1 MIATVLFTVGWAISV
16 GLLVAVFLT
25 YRDFK
30 KVLGNANKSAF
41 YDDLDARISRLQRE
55 IEEKMPEVDRLR
67 AEKQSAELD
76 AEAAKRQK
84 LEEERQLDTTR
95 AEILRLRDQ
104 IQQLQPELEELR
116 KTREALDRTRLE
128 LSDGQKTLA
137 DQMGKLGSAQA
148 EMAAAL
154 VRRDEAQS
162 DLRKFEER
170 LPGLRAETASLE
182 VKERQLRESC
192 AEIQAEAGQAGA
204 RLEEARLRQRE
215 TEDACRQLDGLVAQ
229 MTARREALSEEIRT
243 SEQSLAEMKQQV
255 AALERS
261 LRELAAAEE
270 NARRNLQRTSE
281 ELGDLSSRRDAAAN
295 DLARLA
301 AAAEEAR
308 GRVADLERTRDR
320 LQNDAQILESRL
332 RSLDEERN
340 SRERQLA
347 DLQNRT
353 SEMDRRLSEA
363 TSAEDSA
370 RRNLRRLGDELAALE
385 TEKSSVESLL
395 KKLTEEAE
403 ALKSLKAALT
413 NEESALRGKIEAE
426 KAQLEGLEA
435 SRGALKQVVDSLTEA
450 ASQYGVHAKV
460 SASDALEDIKQP
472 VQFGFAGKT
481 RGPVPT
487 EEQLL
492 KDLPGR
498 LSSAGLSF
506 HPRVL
511 AAFHTSLKTSD
522 YNQLTVLAGVS
533 GTGKSALP
541 RAYAAAMG
549 IHSLVV
555 PVQPGWAGP
564 QDLLGFFNY
573 LERKY
578 KATEL
583 SRYIAHFS
591 QYAKQDLGGVEFKE
605 AGDRSGELL
614 LVLLDEMNLARVEY
628 YFSEFLSRLEMRSSI
643 DPKNEE
649 QRRKVAI
656 PLDTGPLKETTRRLV
671 LYPDT
676 NILFVG
682 TMNEDESTQTLSEKV
697 VDRANVLRF
706 GSPHLSSFGQSR
718 RTSSAVAST
727 ESALG
732 RGEWEKWCSPK
743 RAGMSVA
750 ARLKGFEDALPR
762 LSQVMDDLGRPF
774 GHRVYEAIRLYI
786 LAYPSFQANEEEK
799 AGRIALADQMEQK
812 VLPKL
817 RGVDTSERAKDLST
831 LKKLIAELDDP
842 LLSASFAKAQD
853 RPTFEWQG
861 VKRDESG
868 G

>member
-1 MIATVLFTVGWAISV
+1 MITTVLFTVGWAISV

-25 YRDFK
+25 YRDCK

-67 AEKQSAELD
+67 AEKQSAEMD
-76 AEAAKRQK
+76 AEAARRQK
-84 LEEERQLDTTR
+84 LEEERELETTR

-104 IQQLQPELEELR
+104 ILQLQPEQEELR

-137 DQMGKLGSAQA
+137 DQMVRLGTAQA
-148 EMAAAL
+148 EAASAL
-154 VRRDEAQS
+154 VRRDEALKDLQS
-162 DLRKFEER
+162 CEDR
-170 LPGLRAETASLE
+170 LPHLKAETAALE
-182 VKERQLRESC
+182 VKERSLQSSCSALKEECDAIRASADAAQDVVRDLEGRRRELEFMIERLTASLR
-192 AEIQAEAGQAGA
+192 G
-204 RLEEARLRQRE
+204 LEEDCQSRRAEVESQRQ
-215 TEDACRQLDGLVAQ
+215 QLNQLQ
-229 MTARREALSEEIRT
+229 
-243 SEQSLAEMKQQV
+243 K
-255 AALERS
+255 ALE
-261 LRELAAAEE
+261 AKAAEE
-270 NARRNLQRTSE
+270 QNLQR
-281 ELGDLSSRRDAAAN
+281 
-295 DLARLA
+295 
-301 AAAEEAR
+301 
-308 GRVADLERTRDR
+308 
-320 LQNDAQILESRL
+320 
-332 RSLDEERN
+332 SLH
-340 SRERQLA
+340 
-347 DLQNRT
+347 
-353 SEMDRRLSEA
+353 
-363 TSAEDSA
+363 
-370 RRNLRRLGDELAALE
+370 RLGGEVEDMERKHANAKEQFDEL
-385 TEKSSVESLL
+385 TEAVK
-395 KKLTEEAE
+395 
-403 ALKSLKAALT
+403 ALKSSTAKLRA
-413 NEESALRGKIEAE
+413 EESGLRGEIESE
-426 KAQLEGLEA
+426 KAQLEGLKK
-435 SRGALKQVVDSLTEA
+435 SRGTLEKVVESLSEA

-472 VQFGFAGKT
+472 IQFGFAGKT

-591 QYAKQDLGGVEFKE
+591 QYAKQDLEGVEFKE